1 MVIFLFSGVFPFA
14 KLGCC
19 LGCWYCKTDDM
30 SIKLRAKILHYLDL
44 YGKFSLVDVYVLLTI
59 VATLNITMMFSRGC
73 GIGIEVRTTD
83 GFMSFLYGTVLA
95 LITGHLVL
103 HYHDCDPRTGVLNED
118 GGGHVQRWRNE
129 ELRALHRALPLRELR
144 KHMKRSGQK
153 AFRDYIMEPVEY
165 AVSRDKIAFAL
176 GGAALC
182 VLLGSVATAFR
193 MEFCGL
199 IGYLMQQDPAAGAD
213 AARANWR
220 SFSLVPRDHR
230 LLNVVEVLIQF
241 GSLSAVSAP
250 IFASTFVLQYFF
262 EIHKTCS

>member
-1 MVIFLFSGVFPFA
+1 
-14 KLGCC
+14 
-19 LGCWYCKTDDM
+19 M

-73 GIGIEVRTTD
+73 GIGIEVRTKD

-129 ELRALHRALPLRELR
+129 ELRALHKALPLRELR

-176 GGAALC
+176 GGATLC